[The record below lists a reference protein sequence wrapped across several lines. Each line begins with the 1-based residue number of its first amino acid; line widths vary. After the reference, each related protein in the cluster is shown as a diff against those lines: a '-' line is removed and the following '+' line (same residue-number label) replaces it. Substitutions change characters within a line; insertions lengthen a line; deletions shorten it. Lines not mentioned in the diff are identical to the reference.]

1 LEPDSREPCGR
12 PVART
17 RSAASRKGSLM
28 SKQYPPRQRAASF
41 SVHQIVEKMQK
52 SLTATQGD

>member
-1 LEPDSREPCGR
+1 
-12 PVART
+12 
-17 RSAASRKGSLM
+17 M